1 MTLLSGALSP
11 LARRWQTTRFA
22 RTARATRVCGDGSG
36 GGWRRGRALCE
47 FLLPID
53 FSYQRGLGWRMK
65 QRRRRLG
72 GKPDLR
78 VLACNGGMAHAHWFK
93 ASMRPGC
100 GHDDDQVH
108 RHRQHRRQRRF
119 IRSRDEQKV
128 ALSSNKK
135 IFSRQLQLPRI
146 RRLRMIRPKVIRIS
160 GTSPLTKFSGLQI
173 GRSKRQSR
181 FCRR

>member
-1 MTLLSGALSP
+1 MLVHQSKVESFQVPARLCLQTLS
-11 LARRWQTTRFA
+11 RRLPTGPSSTNPSSFRHGITTRCNNSNNKGTNSKCA
-22 RTARATRVCGDGSG
+22 RKT
-36 GGWRRGRALCE
+36 
-47 FLLPID
+47 
-53 FSYQRGLGWRMK
+53 
-65 QRRRRLG
+65 
-72 GKPDLR
+72 
-78 VLACNGGMAHAHWFK
+78 N
-93 ASMRPGC
+93 
-100 GHDDDQVH
+100 
-108 RHRQHRRQRRF
+108 RQHRRQRRF